1 MVIVGGLA
9 AFVPARVAGEMTS
22 IGTLFAF
29 TLVCAAVL
37 IVRKVCL
44 TYIVPLKLLCSHGT
58 DFRHP
63 YLPLY
68 DVVSSG

>member
-1 MVIVGGLA
+1 MVIVGGL

-37 IVRKVCL
+37 IVRKSMPDVHRAFK
-44 TYIVPLKLLCSHGT
+44 TPL
-58 DFRHP
+58 FPR
-63 YLPLY
+63 YRF
-68 DVVSSG
+68 